1 MSNNVI
7 IVGGGLAG
15 LAAAVALTEHGVP
28 CTVLESRSRL
38 GGRASSFPDANS
50 EQWVDNCQH
59 VAMGCCTNF
68 RRFCER
74 TGIAGSFERQRE
86 LYFINP
92 DNGRVHRFAASSL
105 PAPLHLAG
113 SFAGLS
119 YLSLWD
125 KVALGRGLKALAAKS
140 SMNDPRPFS
149 EWLQSQRQTPRAIE
163 RFWTVVLVSALS
175 ESLDRISVAAA
186 RKVFVDGFLRHREGW
201 AVDIPTEPLDELF
214 GRRVPDWIEAHG
226 GTVRRQASVERMEIT
241 HDTVTGVQLKAG
253 ERIAADHVV
262 LAVPWHRVAALMPEP
277 WASANVVTNLSR
289 LEAAPISSLHFWFDR
304 PIINL
309 PHAVFV
315 TGLVQWV
322 FNRSFD
328 SVREGEAPAEPRV
341 LPDVGT
347 INGSTGAS
355 PSRDATYYYQVV
367 ISASRHVLEQSS
379 ESIRDQVLTELSHVW
394 PVMNAAT
401 LRHWRL
407 VTEHR
412 AVFSVT
418 PGSDD
423 LRPPQQSPIP
433 HLQFAGDWTQTG
445 WPATMEGAVR
455 SGFLAAENVLAQF
468 GQSAKL
474 LAPDLPTSGLSRWL
488 FGL

>member
-1 MSNNVI
+1 MSDTVV

-15 LAAAVALTEHGVP
+15 LAAAVALTEQGVR
-28 CTVLESRSRL
+28 CTLLESRPRL

-59 VAMGCCTNF
+59 VAMGCCTSF
-68 RRFCER
+68 HQFCR
-74 TGIAGSFERQRE
+74 TTGIDGCFERQPE
-86 LYFINP
+86 LFFINP
-92 DNGRVHRFAASSL
+92 DNGRVHRFRASSL
-105 PAPLHLAG
+105 PAPLHLAA

-119 YLSLWD
+119 YLTWRD
-125 KVALGRGLKALAAKS
+125 KLRLAFGLKALAAKS
-140 SMNDPRPFS
+140 SAVDPRPFS
-149 EWLQSQRQTPRAIE
+149 EWLQSHRQTPQAIE

-186 RKVFVDGFLRHREGW
+186 RKVFVDGFLRHRDGW
-201 AVDIPTEPLDELF
+201 AVDIPTESLDELF
-214 GRRVPDWIEAHG
+214 GRRVPEWIEAHG
-226 GTVRRQASVERMEIT
+226 GTVRRQANVEQVEIV
-241 HDTVTGVQLKAG
+241 HDTVTGVRLKSG
-253 ERIAADHVV
+253 ERIAAEQVI
-262 LAVPWHRVAALMPEP
+262 LAVPWYRIAGLLPQP
-277 WASANVVTNLSR
+277 WSTAKVVTKLSH
-289 LEAAPISSLHFWFDR
+289 LEAAPISSVHLWVDR
-304 PIINL
+304 PLATL

-315 TGLVQWV
+315 SGLVQWV
-322 FNRSFD
+322 FNRSQ
-328 SVREGEAPAEPRV
+328 EG
-341 LPDVGT
+341 
-347 INGSTGAS
+347 
-355 PSRDATYYYQVV
+355 TYYYQIV
-367 ISASRHVLEQSS
+367 ISASRHVLEQPS
-379 ESIRDQVLTELSHVW
+379 ETIRDQVLAELARIW
-394 PVMNAAT
+394 PVVKAAQ

-455 SGFLAAENVLAQF
+455 SGFLAAENVL
-468 GQSAKL
+468 SKL
-474 LAPDLPTSGLSRWL
+474 GRPTKIAAPDLPTAGLSRWL

>member
-1 MSNNVI
+1 MSDSVV

-15 LAAAVALTEHGVP
+15 LAAAVALTEQCLR
-28 CTVLESRSRL
+28 CTVLESRPRL

-68 RRFCER
+68 HKLCQM
-74 TGIAGSFERQRE
+74 TGIDGCFERQPE
-86 LYFINP
+86 LFFINP
-92 DNGRVHRFAASSL
+92 DNSRVHRFRASSL

-119 YLSLWD
+119 YLTWRDKLSL
-125 KVALGRGLKALAAKS
+125 AFGLKALAAKS
-140 SMNDPRPFS
+140 AANDPRPFS
-149 EWLQSQRQTPRAIE
+149 EWLQSHRQTPQAIE

-186 RKVFVDGFLRHREGW
+186 RKVFVDGFLRHRDGW
-201 AVDIPTEPLDELF
+201 AVDIPTESLDELF
-214 GRRVPDWIEAHG
+214 GRRVPEWIEAHG
-226 GTVRRQASVERMEIT
+226 GTVRRQANVEQVEIV
-241 HDTVTGVQLKAG
+241 HDTVTGVRLKSG
-253 ERIAADHVV
+253 ERIASEHVIV
-262 LAVPWHRVAALMPEP
+262 AVPWYRVAGLLPQP
-277 WASANVVTNLSR
+277 WASADVVAKLSH
-289 LEAAPISSLHFWFDR
+289 LEAAPISSVHLWVDR
-304 PIINL
+304 PLMML

-322 FNRSFD
+322 FNRSHD
-328 SVREGEAPAEPRV
+328 
-341 LPDVGT
+341 D
-347 INGSTGAS
+347 
-355 PSRDATYYYQVV
+355 TYYYQIV
-367 ISASRHVLEQSS
+367 ISASRHLLEQPS
-379 ESIRDQVLTELSHVW
+379 ESIRDQVLAELARVW
-394 PVMNAAT
+394 PVVNEAQ

-455 SGFLAAENVLAQF
+455 SGFLAAENVLVKL
-468 GQSAKL
+468 GQPTKIV
-474 LAPDLPTSGLSRWL
+474 APDLPTAGLSRWL

>member
-1 MSNNVI
+1 MSANTI

-15 LAAAVALTEHGVP
+15 LAAAVALTENGIP

-38 GGRASSFPDANS
+38 GGRASSFPDTNT

-68 RRFCER
+68 HKFCKT
-74 TGIAGSFERQRE
+74 TGIDGCFERQRE

-92 DNGRVHRFAASSL
+92 DNGRVHRFGASFL

-113 SFAGLS
+113 SFAGLW
-119 YLSLWD
+119 YLNWRDKLSL
-125 KVALGRGLKALAAKS
+125 AFGLKALAAQS
-140 SMNDPRPFS
+140 SALDPRPFS
-149 EWLQSQRQTPRAIE
+149 EWLRAQHQTPRAIE

-201 AVDIPTEPLDELF
+201 AVDIPTESLDELF
-214 GRRVPDWIEAHG
+214 GRRVPEWIEAHG
-226 GTVRRQASVERMEIT
+226 GTVRRQANAERINVV
-241 HDTVTGVQLKAG
+241 HDTVTGVQLKSG
-253 ERIAADHVV
+253 ERIAAEHVI
-262 LAVPWHRVAALMPEP
+262 LAVPWHRVAAVMPKP
-277 WASANVVTNLSR
+277 WDTADVVARLSH
-289 LEAAPISSLHFWFDR
+289 LDAAPISSVHLWVDR
-304 PIINL
+304 PLMNL

-315 TGLVQWV
+315 SGLVQWV
-322 FNRSFD
+322 FNRSY
-328 SVREGEAPAEPRV
+328 REGEAHAEPRSLLHAGV
-341 LPDVGT
+341 T
-347 INGSTGAS
+347 SGSAEAS
-355 PSRDATYYYQVV
+355 PSREGTYYYQIV
-367 ISASRHVLEQSS
+367 ISASR
-379 ESIRDQVLTELSHVW
+379 QVLAQPSETVRDLVLAELATVW
-394 PVMNAAT
+394 PVVKEAQ
-401 LRHWRL
+401 LQHWRL

-423 LRPPQQSPIP
+423 LRPSQQSPIP

-455 SGFLAAENVLAQF
+455 SGFLAAENVLAHL
-468 GQSAKL
+468 GRPMKL
-474 LAPDLPTSGLSRWL
+474 VAADLPTSRLSRWL

>member
-1 MSNNVI
+1 MSDTVV

-15 LAAAVALTEHGVP
+15 LAAAVALTEHGIR
-28 CTVLESRSRL
+28 CTVLESRPRL

-50 EQWVDNCQH
+50 EQLVDNCQH
-59 VAMGCCTNF
+59 VAMGCCTSF
-68 RRFCER
+68 HQFCR
-74 TGIAGSFERQRE
+74 TTGIDGCFERQPE

-92 DNGRVHRFAASSL
+92 DNGRVHRFRASSL

-119 YLSLWD
+119 YLTWRDKLSL
-125 KVALGRGLKALAAKS
+125 AFGLKALAAKS
-140 SMNDPRPFS
+140 SALDPRPFS
-149 EWLQSQRQTPRAIE
+149 EWLQSHRQAAQAIE

-186 RKVFVDGFLRHREGW
+186 RKVFVDGFLRHRDGW
-201 AVDIPTEPLDELF
+201 AVDIPTESLDELF
-214 GRRVPDWIEAHG
+214 GRRVPEWIEAHG
-226 GTVRRQASVERMEIT
+226 GTVRRQANVEQVEII
-241 HDTVTGVQLKAG
+241 HDTVTGVRLKSG
-253 ERIAADHVV
+253 ERIAAEQVI
-262 LAVPWHRVAALMPEP
+262 LAVPWYRIAALLPHP
-277 WASANVVTNLSR
+277 WSTAHVIAKLSH
-289 LEAAPISSLHFWFDR
+289 LEAAPISSVHLWLDR
-304 PIINL
+304 PLTTL

-315 TGLVQWV
+315 SGLVQWV
-322 FNRSFD
+322 FNRSNNTH
-328 SVREGEAPAEPRV
+328 PH
-341 LPDVGT
+341 VGT
-347 INGSTGAS
+347 ISSSAGAS
-355 PSRDATYYYQVV
+355 PSREDTYYYQIV
-367 ISASRHVLEQSS
+367 ISASRHVLEQPS
-379 ESIRDQVLTELSHVW
+379 ESIRDQVVAELARVW
-394 PVMNAAT
+394 PVVKEAQ

-455 SGFLAAENVLAQF
+455 SGFLAAENVLAKF
-468 GQSAKL
+468 RRPTKIV
-474 LAPDLPTSGLSRWL
+474 APDLPTAGLSRWL

>member
-1 MSNNVI
+1 MSDNII

-15 LAAAVALTEHGVP
+15 LAAAVALVSNGVR
-28 CTVLESRSRL
+28 CTLLESRPRL
-38 GGRASSFPDANS
+38 GGRASSFPDASS

-68 RRFCER
+68 HKFCEL
-74 TGIAGSFERQRE
+74 TGIHGSLERQRE
-86 LYFINP
+86 LHFINP
-92 DNGRVHRFAASSL
+92 DNGRVHRFSANSW

-113 SFAGLS
+113 SFAGLG
-119 YLSLWD
+119 YLSWSD
-125 KVALGRGLKALAAKS
+125 KWCLARGLQALAAKS
-140 SMNDPRPFS
+140 SITDPWPFS
-149 EWLQSQRQTPRAIE
+149 EWLQAQRQTPRAIE

-175 ESLDRISVAAA
+175 ESLDRIGVAAA
-186 RKVFVDGFLRHREGW
+186 RKVFVDGFLRHRDGW

-214 GRRVPDWIEAHG
+214 GRRVPEWIESHG
-226 GTVRRQASVERMEIT
+226 GTVRRQASVERIEIA
-241 HDTVTGVQLKAG
+241 HDSVTSVQLKSG
-253 ERIAADHVV
+253 ERIAADHII
-262 LAVPWHRVAALMPEP
+262 LAVPWHRVAAMIPEP
-277 WASANVVTNLSR
+277 WASADVVTKLSH
-289 LEAAPISSLHFWFDR
+289 LEAAPISSVHLWLDR
-304 PIINL
+304 PITNL

-315 TGLVQWV
+315 SGLVQWV
-322 FNRSFD
+322 FNRGQTS
-328 SVREGEAPAEPRV
+328 SPAK
-341 LPDVGT
+341 D
-347 INGSTGAS
+347 
-355 PSRDATYYYQVV
+355 DTYYYQIV

-379 ESIRDQVLTELSHVW
+379 EAIRDQVLAELARVW
-394 PVMNAAT
+394 PETRAAA

-455 SGFLAAENVLAQF
+455 SGFLAAENVLAHL
-468 GQSAKL
+468 GKPAKL
-474 LAPDLPTSGLSRWL
+474 LASDLPTSTLSRWL